1 MIYPSSVIGR
11 SIGGFCA
18 FAGVFILTLPI
29 PIVVN
34 VFSSCYKGKIWR
46 IEMAN
51 KRKVK
56 SAKQTKRGKE
66 IYVNESGKISFQGN
80 EN

>member
-1 MIYPSSVIGR
+1 MIYPSSFIGR
-11 SIGGFCA
+11 SVGGFCA

-34 VFSSCYKGKIWR
+34 VFSSSYKGRIWR

-51 KRKVK
+51 RRKVK
-56 SAKQTKRGKE
+56 SARERNKE
-66 IYVNESGKISFQGN
+66 IYVNESGKISCQGN

>member
-1 MIYPSSVIGR
+1 MIYPSSFIGR
-11 SIGGFCA
+11 SVGGFCA

-34 VFSSCYKGKIWR
+34 VFSSCHKGRIWR

-51 KRKVK
+51 RRKVK
-56 SAKQTKRGKE
+56 SARERNKE
-66 IYVNESGKISFQGN
+66 IYVNESGKISCQGN